1 MLFFIIYA
9 ILVSYLINYQHA
21 MDQLP
26 NGSVKLVNL
35 PSSLSL
41 FARSWG
47 IYKILFSKLAY
58 LSFLFILGL
67 LINSSLTSFLTVTVG
82 ASSDIMKS
90 AVAVLNTAIG
100 IALTIYG
107 AFIIAA
113 IVFLVKSYL
122 TGKEASIAQS
132 MKFAQEHFL
141 SLFWV
146 GLVYLFV
153 LYGGIFGIILSTLFS
168 VWYYFCI
175 YIVLVDEER
184 GFAALAKSH
193 YLVRGLFLRTI
204 GRYTAMF
211 VVILAIATLCYLTLA
226 IPVIGWLLFVLL
238 IAALFLFAFPYYMV
252 YDYLRYEDL
261 VAVERNVEFIQ
272 FKGEKAFLIAF
283 AIAGFLLVGTSWLM
297 NVLPTET
304 QKSLQNSVRYGFAT
318 IALPIATEMQKN
330 QEVISAFFLK
340 LGVSPLPTSK
350 PLPPIFD
357 NQPSSQGEQ
366 FNYDQYY
373 NSNY

>member
-1 MLFFIIYA
+1 
-9 ILVSYLINYQHA
+9 

-41 FARSWG
+41 FVRSWS
-47 IYKILFSKLAY
+47 IYKQLFSKLCY

-67 LINSSLTSFLTVTVG
+67 LINSSLTSFLTVSVG
-82 ASSDIMKS
+82 GGSEIMKS
-90 AVAVLNTAIG
+90 GVAILNTAIG
-100 IALTIYG
+100 IALTLYG

-113 IVFLVKSYL
+113 IVFLVKSNL
-122 TGKEASIAQS
+122 SGKNATTAQA
-132 MKFAQEHFL
+132 MKFAQDHFL

-146 GLVYLFV
+146 GLIYLLV
-153 LYGGIFGIILSTLFS
+153 LYGGIFGIILTTLFS
-168 VWYYFCI
+168 VWYYFSI
-175 YIVLVDEER
+175 YIVLIDEER

-211 VVILAIATLCYLTLA
+211 AVLLIIAMLCYLTLA

-238 IAALFLFAFPYYMV
+238 LAALFLLAFPYYMV

-261 VAVERNVEFIQ
+261 VAVERNVEFIK

-283 AIAGFLLVGTSWLM
+283 AVAGFLLAGTSWLF
-297 NVLPTET
+297 NVLPLES
-304 QKSLQNSVRYGFAT
+304 QKSLQNSIRYAFAT
-318 IALPIATEMQKN
+318 VALPVANEMEKN
-330 QEVISAFFLK
+330 QEVISSFLLK
-340 LGVSPLPTSK
+340 LGISPIQSK
-350 PLPPIFD
+350 PLPSILEKS
-357 NQPSSQGEQ
+357 PSTQQEQ
-366 FNYDQYY
+366 FDYQQFYD
-373 NSNY
+373 SNY